1 MNNVDYYNISSKK
14 RLSRLA
20 IVIGLAG
27 IVLSLSFGYFIVM
40 GTIVIIPLTI
50 IFLLS
55 FLEYPP
61 ILLYTTFI
69 LNYLI
74 IGVSR
79 YINFEG
85 ISVIM
90 DTLLISQLILIWI
103 HSALKQDIPWK
114 NGINVLTIT
123 TFIWMIYCIIE
134 LTNPTG
140 MLEAWM
146 LSRGLIFNGLII
158 SLISTLLIIR
168 IKQVKIII
176 LLYSILTLLA
186 VGKALMQKFIGF
198 DSFEQIWLANGGAV
212 THLISSGTR
221 YFSFFTDAG
230 NFGSNMGCAGVVFGI
245 IAFITP
251 TKFRKI
257 YYAIVSSL
265 SIYAMFLSGTR
276 GAMIVPLS
284 GLVLYIIIS
293 KNYKAIL
300 IGGFLLTFI
309 YAFFAYTYIGQSNAM
324 IRRMRTSFRPTEDA
338 SFNVRRENQKRL
350 AEYLKYKPIGEGLGL
365 SGVENRKVSVRFTT
379 NIPHDSWYVKIW
391 VETGIIGL
399 ILYLGGL
406 LTVIIKCM
414 WIIMFK
420 IKNKELKGIYSGL
433 LCGIFGMMLSAYG
446 NAFWGQ
452 YPTMIIAF
460 VGLSMILNGEYIE
473 RQINNN
479 NLIIEI

>member
-1 MNNVDYYNISSKK
+1 MSNINYYNISSQK

-20 IVIGLAG
+20 IFIGLVG
-27 IVLSLSFGYFIVM
+27 IALSLSFGYFIAM
-40 GTIVIIPLTI
+40 GIIVIIPLTI

-61 ILLYTTFI
+61 ILLYATFI

-74 IGVSR
+74 IGVGR
-79 YINFEG
+79 YINLEG
-85 ISVIM
+85 ISIIM
-90 DTLLISQLILIWI
+90 DTLLISQIILIWI

-114 NGINVLTIT
+114 NGVNVLTIT

-134 LTNPTG
+134 LANPTG

-158 SLISTLLIIR
+158 SLISTLLITR

-186 VGKALMQKFIGF
+186 VVKALIQKFIGF

-230 NFGSNMGCAGVVFGI
+230 NFGSNMGCAGIVFGI

-251 TKFRKI
+251 IKFWRI
-257 YYAIVSSL
+257 YYAIVSCL

-365 SGVENRKVSVRFTT
+365 SGVENRKISVRFTT

-406 LTVIIKCM
+406 LIVIFKCM

-420 IKNKELKGIYSGL
+420 IKSKELKGISSGL

-460 VGLSMILNGEYIE
+460 VGLSMILNGEYVE
-473 RQINNN
+473 QQINNK
-479 NLIIEI
+479 NLIIKI